1 MFESRQFAIDRG
13 LITYSLKIPFL
24 PQRNIAFPAI
34 CVLSVIHCLKMLVG
48 GHFSVAISPGGVTVG
63 KAATLTGKFKSTSQ
77 RVFNHVFSVGAI
89 HST

>member
-48 GHFSVAISPGGVTVG
+48 GHFSVAISPDGGPIG
-63 KAATLTGKFKSTSQ
+63 KPPHLQGKQKHLPHVQSTT
-77 RVFNHVFSVGAI
+77 FSL
-89 HST
+89 